1 MERRGWLR
9 PEVLLPGTFL
19 LAIVVG
25 AGLLLLPPMHH
36 GGVGPTEAIFTAT
49 SAVCVTGLAVVD
61 TGTEWTLAGQIV
73 LLVLIQLGGIGIM
86 TFGVLA
92 LVLVGKRVG
101 LAHEAAVRDIYTSVM
116 NWRIGQLLA
125 VVLFTTLVCEGAGY
139 VALRLAGEPHW
150 PALFHSISAFCN
162 AGFSVNSDSLQ
173 GAGPAVR
180 LVIIALL
187 IVGGLG
193 FVTLIEIGRNLR
205 LRKNGARRF
214 SLHARMVF
222 TSSLVL
228 LGIGTLAY
236 AALEDWDIGNAFFM
250 SASTRTAGF
259 DTVPVGGLRATT
271 LLILMPLMFIGA
283 SPGSTGGGIK
293 TTTAAVVWLAARRM
307 LVGGTEVRLHAR
319 RISDVVV
326 RRAFAVLFFSI
337 GVVLVTI
344 FLLHLLEGDRPE
356 KLLAYSF
363 EAVSAC
369 ATVGLSMGI
378 TAELTTASKFVL
390 CAAMFIGRVG
400 SLSIFILLV
409 LRESPVSRVRYPE
422 ERVLVG

>member
-1 MERRGWLR
+1 MERPAWLR

-36 GGVGPTEAIFTAT
+36 GGVGPAEAIFTAT
-49 SAVCVTGLAVVD
+49 SAVCVTGLTVVD
-61 TGTEWTLAGQIV
+61 TGTELTLAGQIV
-73 LLVLIQLGGIGIM
+73 LLALIQLGGIGIM

-92 LVLVGKRVG
+92 LVLVGRRVG
-101 LAHEAAVRDIYTSVM
+101 LAQEAAVRDIYTSVM
-116 NWRIGQLLA
+116 RWRLGQLLA
-125 VVLFTTLVCEGAGY
+125 VVLLTTLLCEGAGY
-139 VALRLAGEPHW
+139 VALRWAGEAHW

-162 AGFSVNSDSLQ
+162 AGFSLNSDSLQ

-180 LVIIALL
+180 LVIVVLL

-193 FVTLIEIGRNLR
+193 FTTLIEIGRNLR
-205 LRKNGARRF
+205 FRRNGARRF
-214 SLHARMVF
+214 SLHARIVF
-222 TSSLVL
+222 TTSIVL
-228 LGIGTLAY
+228 LGLGTLAY
-236 AALEDWDIGNAFFM
+236 AATEGGDFGNALFM
-250 SASTRTAGF
+250 SASTRTGGF
-259 DTVPVGGLRATT
+259 DTVPVGGLHAAT
-271 LLILMPLMFIGA
+271 LLLLMPLMFIGA

-307 LVGGTEVRLHAR
+307 LIGGTEVRLHQR
-319 RISDVVV
+319 TIGDVVV
-326 RRAFAVLFFSI
+326 RRAFAILFFSI

-356 KLLAYSF
+356 NLLAYSF

-369 ATVGLSMGI
+369 ATVGLSTGI
-378 TAELTTASKFVL
+378 TASLTTASKLVL
-390 CAAMFIGRVG
+390 CVAMFIGRVG